1 MELRG
6 HIERCQKMCSLP
18 VRTRRR
24 DNLLLLSIA
33 VVATMGAL
41 VWASMPLPLI
51 GVAGLVMAALALS
64 VFMLKDEER

>member
-1 MELRG
+1 
-6 HIERCQKMCSLP
+6 MCSLP